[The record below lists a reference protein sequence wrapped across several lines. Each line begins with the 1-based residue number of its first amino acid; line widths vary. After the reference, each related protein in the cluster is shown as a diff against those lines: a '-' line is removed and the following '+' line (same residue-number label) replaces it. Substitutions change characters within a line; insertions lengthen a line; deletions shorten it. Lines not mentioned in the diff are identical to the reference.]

1 MEPEELTE
9 LALEAAVAAGAGYA
23 DVRWVREETEG
34 LTVTD
39 DRGDDPEAQDSGALG
54 VRVLVGGP
62 WGFAASSVLA
72 PGRAGGLARR
82 AVEVARASAVA
93 SGDPVRLPPAEPAG
107 ASAST
112 PVGRAPG
119 GAPLPE
125 RVELLLAACDAQRS
139 VAGLTH
145 AKATVDLWRRRT
157 VLWSS
162 EGTRVDQTVTQ
173 TGAGIEAVAAGDGD
187 LQQRSW
193 PNSFRGQFQAG
204 GWEVV
209 EAADLVGNAPRVAAE
224 AVPLLQAPLLPE
236 AVTTVI
242 LDGQQLSLQV
252 HESVGHP
259 LELDRILG
267 MEAAYAGTSFVGPGD
282 VGRLRY
288 GSAAMSVTADA
299 TTPGGL
305 GTFAFDDEGVAAQ
318 RSPLVTGGVVAGFLT
333 SRETAADLGAG
344 SGGGVAGARGR
355 GRRVPDH
362 PGARRRPRR
371 RLGRGHAGRR
381 LGQHAADPHDQRQPG
396 ARPGQPG
403 RARRRPPP
411 RGPAWRPHPPAGL
424 LLSVNRSW
432 SIDDRRVNFQFGVEA
447 AWEIKGGRLGRL
459 YRNATYDGQTT
470 QFWGSLDAV
479 CGPEAWVVWG
489 VPNCGKGQPFQNAR
503 VGHGA
508 APARFNRVH
517 VGVRGPH
524 GSGP

>member
-1 MEPEELTE
+1 
-9 LALEAAVAAGAGYA
+9 
-23 DVRWVREETEG
+23 
-34 LTVTD
+34 
-39 DRGDDPEAQDSGALG
+39 
-54 VRVLVGGP
+54 VLVDGR
-62 WGFAASSVLA
+62 WGFAASSVLD

-93 SGDPVRLPPAEPAG
+93 SGDPVRLAPAEPAV
-107 ASAST
+107 ASWST
-112 PVGRAPG
+112 PVARDPFAV
-119 GAPLPE
+119 PLPE

-209 EAADLVGNAPRVAAE
+209 EAAELVANGPRVAAE
-224 AVPLLQAPLLPE
+224 AVQLLAAPQLPE
-236 AVTTVI
+236 RVTSVI

-267 MEAAYAGTSFVGPGD
+267 MEAAYAGTSFVTPED
-282 VGRLRY
+282 LGRLRY
-288 GSAAMSVTADA
+288 GSPTMSATADA

-305 GTFAFDDEGVAAQ
+305 GTFGFDDEGVGAQ
-318 RSPLVTGGVVAGFLT
+318 RRPLVTDGVVAGFLT
-333 SRETAADLGAG
+333 SRETTIGGAG
-344 SGGGVAGARGR
+344 SGGAMRADGWGAMPLIRMTN
-355 GRRVPDH
+355 VN
-362 PGARRRPRR
+362 
-371 RLGRGHAGRR
+371 LE
-381 LGQHAADPHDQRQPG
+381 
-396 ARPGQPG
+396 PGQGSLEELVGDTPD
-403 RARRRPPP
+403 
-411 RGPAWRPHPPAGL
+411 GL
-424 LLSVNRSW
+424 LLSINRSW

-459 YRNATYDGQTT
+459 YRNATYDGRTT
-470 QFWGSLDAV
+470 EFWGSLDAV
-479 CGPEAWVVWG
+479 CGPGAWVVWG
-489 VPNCGKGQPFQNAR
+489 IPNCGKGQPFQNAR

-508 APARFNRVH
+508 APARFHAVH
-517 VGVRGPH
+517 VGVGR
-524 GSGP
+524 